1 MKKTLLHIV
10 DMQND
15 FVHEQGALSVPGAA
29 ELIAPAN
36 RFLESAHFDR
46 VVATMDSHVMPF
58 YTDSEE
64 GKLFPPH
71 CLVNQWG
78 WQPAINIP
86 NAILVKKGQFD
97 VWATPRA
104 MDAALAGLTPRNT
117 DVFIMGVASDYCV
130 KFAIAGY
137 LARGF
142 QVTVIDDLC
151 RGIDRQMT
159 DVVDEL
165 NHEKLRLINAR
176 DVLKQ
181 QGK

>member
-15 FVHEQGALSVPGAA
+15 FVQENGALSVPGAA

-36 RFLESAHFDR
+36 QFLGATHFDR
-46 VVATMDSHVMPF
+46 VVATMDSHVMPE
-58 YTDSEE
+58 YATSAE

-86 NAILVKKGQFD
+86 NAIFVNKGQFD

-104 MDAALAGLTPRNT
+104 MDGALSYMTPRHT

-159 DVVDEL
+159 DVVTEFSGQKIKL
-165 NHEKLRLINAR
+165 QNWKNVQKCVEK
-176 DVLKQ
+176 
-181 QGK
+181 